1 MSTLIVDALQ
11 GLADPA
17 YTLLPT
23 GVCDPACLDFEMING
38 ALRLT
43 IKKNSLDGS
52 FFSGDFIPD
61 GSITSSKIA
70 NGAVGTNQLADGAVT
85 TSKLADH
92 CVTQIKLALGAVT
105 NTEIASGTI
114 LSSNLAPN
122 SVVTNTIN
130 NAAVTN
136 PPPFASGTQAN
147 LYATI
152 LNYADVLFPNFEP
165 TTAPILTKIAAGHSG
180 VTYTATDVTNITNW
194 LTAEKTA
201 RAGSTSTTSPRDA
214 LLAKFSGC
222 MTQTDFDSA
231 GVATAWANKT
241 TNTTNTACQQC
252 HVNASYFL
260 ANADSTRMFQILS
273 TAANPQG
280 GWFMEYFF
288 TVDTTDPTNLKMVIN
303 RDYINQAATGLDQ
316 HEKFDIDTDKN
327 GGTPSAYTRLTTFF
341 NAAMAKMTAG
351 TCGTPT
357 LGTTP
362 P

>member
-1 MSTLIVDALQ
+1 MTRNFKLAFLASAALTAS
-11 GLADPA
+11 GCVGA
-17 YTLLPT
+17 YHAPT
-23 GVCDPACLDFEMING
+23 GGNNG
-38 ALRLT
+38 GAG
-43 IKKNSLDGS
+43 GS
-52 FFSGDFIPD
+52 
-61 GSITSSKIA
+61 TSSAGGSGSAGGTVTAGGGGTGGGTVTGGTDAGTTPPPSNAQPLFDA
-70 NGAVGTNQLADGAVT
+70 NVAPIVMKD
-85 TSKLADH
+85 
-92 CVTQIKLALGAVT
+92 C
-105 NTEIASGTI
+105 
-114 LSSNLAPN
+114 SNSACHG
-122 SVVTNTIN
+122 

-180 VTYTATDVTNITNW
+180 VTYSTTDVTNITNW

-280 GWFMEYFF
+280 GWFLEYFF

-316 HEKFDIDTDKN
+316 HEKFNIDTDN
-327 GGTPSAYTRLTTFF
+327 GGGTPSAYTRLTTFF

-351 TCGTPT
+351 TCGPPT
-357 LGTTP
+357 LGTNP
-362 P
+362 

>member
-1 MSTLIVDALQ
+1 MTRNFKLAFLASAALTAS
-11 GLADPA
+11 GCVGA
-17 YTLLPT
+17 YHAPT
-23 GVCDPACLDFEMING
+23 GGNNG
-38 ALRLT
+38 AAG
-43 IKKNSLDGS
+43 GS
-52 FFSGDFIPD
+52 
-61 GSITSSKIA
+61 TSSA
-70 NGAVGTNQLADGAVT
+70 GGTG
-85 TSKLADH
+85 
-92 CVTQIKLALGAVT
+92 
-105 NTEIASGTI
+105 SGTGTAGGAGTGGGTVTGGADAGTTTAPPP
-114 LSSNLAPN
+114 SNAQPLFDANVAPIIMADCSN
-122 SVVTNTIN
+122 SACHG

>member
-1 MSTLIVDALQ
+1 MTRNFKLAFLASAALTAS
-11 GLADPA
+11 GCVGA
-17 YTLLPT
+17 YQAPGGGNGNGANAGGTGTAGGGGTGAAGGT
-23 GVCDPACLDFEMING
+23 GVAGGGGSAGGTG
-38 ALRLT
+38 AAGGGGT
-43 IKKNSLDGS
+43 TTPPPSNAKSLFDANVAPIVMADCAT
-52 FFSGDFIPD
+52 SGCH
-61 GSITSSKIA
+61 A
-70 NGAVGTNQLADGAVT
+70 
-85 TSKLADH
+85 
-92 CVTQIKLALGAVT
+92 
-105 NTEIASGTI
+105 
-114 LSSNLAPN
+114 
-122 SVVTNTIN
+122 

-136 PPPFASGTQAN
+136 PPPFATGTQAN

-180 VTYTATDVTNITNW
+180 VAYSATDISNITGW
-194 LTAEKTA
+194 LNGEKTA
-201 RAGSTSTTSPRDA
+201 RAGSTTSSPRE
-214 LLAKFSGC
+214 LLLEKFSGC
-222 MTQTDFDSA
+222 MTLADFTSA

-260 ANADSTRMFQILS
+260 ANADSTRMFNILS

-288 TVDTTDPTNLKMVIN
+288 TVDTTDPANLKMAIN
-303 RDYINQAATGLDQ
+303 RDYINQAATGVAQ

-327 GGTPSAYTRLTTFF
+327 GGNPSAYTRLTTFF
-341 NAAMAKMTAG
+341 NAAQAKMTAG
-351 TCGTPT
+351 TCGPST

>member
-1 MSTLIVDALQ
+1 MTRNFKLAFLASAALTAS
-11 GLADPA
+11 GCVGA
-17 YTLLPT
+17 YHAPT
-23 GVCDPACLDFEMING
+23 GGNNG
-38 ALRLT
+38 TAG
-43 IKKNSLDGS
+43 GS
-52 FFSGDFIPD
+52 TSG
-61 GSITSSKIA
+61 G
-70 NGAVGTNQLADGAVT
+70 G
-85 TSKLADH
+85 
-92 CVTQIKLALGAVT
+92 
-105 NTEIASGTI
+105 SGTAGGSGSAGGTV
-114 LSSNLAPN
+114 SSAGGTGSAGGGGGTTVPPPSNAQPMFDANVAPIIMADCSN
-122 SVVTNTIN
+122 SACHG

-147 LYATI
+147 LYSTI
-152 LNYADVLFPNFEP
+152 LNYADTLFPNFEP

-180 VTYTATDVTNITNW
+180 VMYSATDITNITNW
-194 LTAEKTA
+194 LDAEKTA
-201 RAGSTSTTSPRDA
+201 RAGTTTASPRE
-214 LLAKFSGC
+214 LLLEKFSGC

-288 TVDTTDPTNLKMVIN
+288 TVDTTDPTNLKMAIN

-351 TCGTPT
+351 TCGPST

-362 P
+362 SP